1 MFKIYKERD
10 KVAIALFIFLAVLT
24 TVLLSFALYF
34 NQSVKIYEQE
44 IELKE
49 EKRVHQ
55 ILEGKLVDINNN
67 KYTYNELIFDI
78 VQGNSYILEDKRGR
92 FIDLDKYREGSSLYL
107 YFIKSYVRENADRD
121 SILYREVFEINDEDD
136 LSDI

>member
-78 VQGNSYILEDKRGR
+78 VKGNSYILEDKRGR